1 MRRTSFSDMPC
12 SVARSLDLIGEWW
25 TLLIVREA
33 FFGTRH
39 FGEFQKRLGIAP
51 NVLTQRLM
59 RLVEGGVLTV
69 PNSSQSG
76 RALEYRLTDKGR
88 DLFPVIIALLQWG
101 DKHESAPNGPP
112 LRVVDR
118 VSGQD
123 IEPMRP
129 RSRTGQAL
137 GPRDVR
143 LVPLVSVLQPA
154 TPEAQPSNEPHAKP
168 VLNGNAPN

>member
-51 NVLTQRLM
+51 NVLTQRLV

-69 PNSSQSG
+69 PTSSQSG
-76 RALEYRLTDKGR
+76 RALEYRLTDKGK

-101 DKHESAPNGPP
+101 DKHEPPEGGPP

-118 VSGQD
+118 LTGQE
-123 IEPMRP
+123 IEPMWP
-129 RSRTGQAL
+129 RSPTGQTLA
-137 GPRDVR
+137 PRDVS
-143 LVPLVSVLQPA
+143 LVLQATRPSPA
-154 TPEAQPSNEPHAKP
+154 KEKPHPDMPGAAEPP
-168 VLNGNAPN
+168 QVTS

>member
-51 NVLTQRLM
+51 NVLTQRLG
-59 RLVEGGVLTV
+59 RLVEGGVLAVTA
-69 PNSSQSG
+69 SSQNG
-76 RALEYRLTDKGR
+76 RVLEYRLTDKGK

-101 DKHESAPNGPP
+101 DKHESHPDGPP

-118 VSGQD
+118 LSGQD
-123 IEPMRP
+123 IEAMQP
-129 RSRTGQAL
+129 RSHDGRLL

-143 LVPLVSVLQPA
+143 LVPA
-154 TPEAQPSNEPHAKP
+154 AQPENTPSQSPA
-168 VLNGNAPN
+168 LNGQAPD

>member
-51 NVLTQRLM
+51 NVLTQRLV

-69 PNSSQSG
+69 PTSSQSG
-76 RALEYRLTDKGR
+76 RALEYRLTDKGK

-101 DKHESAPNGPP
+101 DKHEPPEGGPA

-118 VSGQD
+118 ASGEA
-123 IEPMRP
+123 IEAMRP
-129 RSRTGQAL
+129 RSRTGLEL

-143 LVPLVSVLQPA
+143 LVPVAL
-154 TPEAQPSNEPHAKP
+154 PEAQAGSVPSAALSSDTPD
-168 VLNGNAPN
+168 